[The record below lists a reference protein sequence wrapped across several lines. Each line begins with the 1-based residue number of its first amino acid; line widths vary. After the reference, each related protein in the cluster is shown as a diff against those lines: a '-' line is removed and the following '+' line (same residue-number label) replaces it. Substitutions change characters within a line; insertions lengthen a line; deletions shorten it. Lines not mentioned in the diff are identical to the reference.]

1 VPRVPNAADAAPRP
15 APASAPVALPVA
27 AGAGGPPPVT
37 GADQGGIDSLF
48 NSHELWKGVAMP
60 TKVETPAAKRPTA
73 RRTLLDEAEV
83 EGALKL
89 FDDAASQDPAPKEP
103 DGS

>member
-1 VPRVPNAADAAPRP
+1 VPRMPNAAVAAPLP
-15 APASAPVALPVA
+15 APASAPVAMPVA
-27 AGAGGPPPVT
+27 AGAGGPPPIA

-48 NSHELWKGVAMP
+48 NSHELWKGTPMP
-60 TKVETPAAKRPTA
+60 AKVETPTAKRPTA

-83 EGALKL
+83 EGALRL
-89 FDDAASQDPAPKEP
+89 FDDAASKDPAPKES